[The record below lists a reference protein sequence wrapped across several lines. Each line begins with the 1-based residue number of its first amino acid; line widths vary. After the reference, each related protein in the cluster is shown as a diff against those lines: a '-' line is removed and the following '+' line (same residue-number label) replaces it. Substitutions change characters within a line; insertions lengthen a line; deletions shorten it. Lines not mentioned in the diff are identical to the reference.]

1 MYFVKVRKVDDHD
14 KWAGRLKRELKA
26 RIDRQEGRK
35 VGMLGEIVA
44 DTAEKWGYND
54 QEEQMNSLYK
64 NYIYRLNI
72 KVQYTPLPLYIGRFL
87 EYQKKFI
94 K

>member
-1 MYFVKVRKVDDHD
+1 
-14 KWAGRLKRELKA
+14 
-26 RIDRQEGRK
+26 
-35 VGMLGEIVA
+35 MLGEIVA

-64 NYIYRLNI
+64 NYIYRLNNE
-72 KVQYTPLPLYIGRFL
+72 VQYTPLPLYIGRFL